1 MHEAGPGEPDDQ
13 PGGSAPSGD
22 PTGSSPG
29 PAGPQALVRLGTSS
43 FSCADWVGPFYPEGT
58 PPGAFLEH
66 YARHFDAVEVDST
79 YYGLPRPSVVDGW
92 ARRTPSGFLLTAKFP
107 RSIVHGGRGARPDA
121 RFVLDPDAT
130 YEDRDLFVAT
140 MRRLGDRLG
149 PLLLQF
155 PYFNRSAFPSAG
167 PFLERLDRF
176 LADLPR
182 DGLRYAVEV
191 RNKAWVTQRLLDLL
205 ARHDVSFVLVDQA
218 WMPHG
223 DELAA
228 RFDVVTAAPVYV
240 RLLGDRA
247 AIEALTTTW
256 EKEVIDHGERIERWA
271 RLVVS
276 FMQRGIKSLVF
287 VNNHYAG
294 HAPTT
299 VRRLRAA
306 IEAEAQRPRKH

>member
-1 MHEAGPGEPDDQ
+1 MTPAPYDPD
-13 PGGSAPSGD
+13 
-22 PTGSSPG
+22 
-29 PAGPQALVRLGTSS
+29 ALVRLGTSS
-43 FSCADWVGPFYPEGT
+43 FSSADWVGPFYPQGT
-58 PPGAFLEH
+58 PSAGFLEY
-66 YARHFDAVEVDST
+66 YAQHFDAVEVDST

-92 ARRTPSGFLLTAKFP
+92 ARRTPPGFLLTAKFP
-107 RSIVHGGRGARPDA
+107 RSIVHGGSGARPDA
-121 RFVLDPDAT
+121 RLVLDPDAT
-130 YEDRDLFVAT
+130 YEDRDLFLST
-140 MRRLGDRLG
+140 MARLGERLG
-149 PLLLQF
+149 PLVLQF

-182 DGLRYAVEV
+182 GTHRFAVEV

-223 DELAA
+223 DELAK
-228 RFDVVTAAPVYV
+228 RFDVVTAAPVYI
-240 RLLGDRA
+240 RLLGDRK

-256 EKEVIDHGERIERWA
+256 EKEVIDQGERLARWA
-271 RLVVS
+271 RLIAS
-276 FMQRGIKSLVF
+276 FMTRGIQSLVF

-299 VRRLRAA
+299 VRRLRDA
-306 IEAEAQRPRKH
+306 IEAERQRETKA

>member
-1 MHEAGPGEPDDQ
+1 MTL
-13 PGGSAPSGD
+13 APYTTD
-22 PTGSSPG
+22 
-29 PAGPQALVRLGTSS
+29 ALVRLGTSS
-43 FSCADWVGPFYPEGT
+43 FSSADWVGPFYPQGT
-58 PPGAFLEH
+58 PAAGFLEH
-66 YARHFDAVEVDST
+66 YAQHFDAVEVDST

-92 ARRTPSGFLLTAKFP
+92 ARRTPPGFLLAAKFP

-121 RFVLDPDAT
+121 RLVLDPDST
-130 YEDRDLFVAT
+130 YEDRDLFLAT

-155 PYFNRSAFPSAG
+155 PYFNRTAFPSAG

-176 LADLPR
+176 LRDLPR
-182 DGLRYAVEV
+182 EGLRFAVEV

-205 ARHDVSFVLVDQA
+205 AQHDVSFALVDQA

-228 RFDVVTAAPVYV
+228 RLDVVTASPVYI
-240 RLLGDRA
+240 RLLGDRK
-247 AIEALTTTW
+247 AIEAITTTW
-256 EKEVIDHGERIERWA
+256 DKEVLDHGERIARWA
-271 RLVVS
+271 ELITS
-276 FMQRGIKSLVF
+276 FMTRGIKSLVF

-299 VRRLRAA
+299 VRRLRDAL
-306 IEAEAQRPRKH
+306 EAGTQRATKT